1 MVSEVKRIRSIRQG
15 LVSVLAIV
23 LVEMVNPSWSADQG
37 NSPSNERLL
46 PSRINGRYML
56 LNHLGETV
64 TDRSFGDRFQ
74 LIYFGYTGCPDVC
87 PNALVVITEAL
98 RLLGPRADSI
108 QPILISVDPDRDTP
122 AVLRDYVTYFHPR
135 LVGLT
140 GSNAMVERTAQ
151 NFRVRYEKV
160 QLPEDPPDVYR
171 VDHSAGVFFMGPDGR
186 FLVKFANSA
195 TAPQIAD
202 RIRDF
207 LP

>member
-1 MVSEVKRIRSIRQG
+1 
-15 LVSVLAIV
+15 
-23 LVEMVNPSWSADQG
+23 
-37 NSPSNERLL
+37 
-46 PSRINGRYML
+46 ML

-64 TDRSFGDRFQ
+64 TDRSFGNRFQ

-98 RLLGPRADSI
+98 RLMGSRADMI
-108 QPILISVDPDRDTP
+108 QPILISVDPERDTP

-160 QLPEDPPDVYR
+160 QMPDDPPDVYR
-171 VDHSAGVFFMGPDGR
+171 VDHSAGVFFMTPDGR

-195 TAPQIAD
+195 TAQQIAE
-202 RIRDF
+202 RIGDF